1 MKTLQNLRR
10 VLGAAACEQHRLGQR
25 LVPAR
30 RARRSVAFDPTACLR
45 IPDVS
50 SVLRPAAAL
59 DERLRRLQAERA
71 TPVPTRRARV
81 HNGLAR
87 EGAGKSSA
95 ASPETILRR
104 DSQARQ
110 QSEPAQ
116 SRERRTVPASTAP
129 VSSSRVPPIAP
140 AQGLRASIDFDPQ
153 RSFAENPR
161 AVPRVR
167 PVETSHDAE
176 SESAGPPAIAPA
188 DATPSW
194 FRGESSRSP
203 SNAHT
208 AWVAASPQLE
218 RPLQR
223 RAFPESPDRSGHR
236 SDRLAPFHDHADR
249 SAELV
254 TRDGLAEALC
264 DVLRMQ
270 AALQGIDLP

>member
-10 VLGAAACEQHRLGQR
+10 VLGAAAGEQQRLGQR
-25 LVPAR
+25 LVPAK

-71 TPVPTRRARV
+71 TPVPARRARV

-87 EGAGKSSA
+87 EGAGESSA
-95 ASPETILRR
+95 APPETILRR
-104 DSQARQ
+104 DSRAGQ

-116 SRERRTVPASTAP
+116 SRERRTVPASNAP
-129 VSSSRVPPIAP
+129 VSSSRVSPIAP
-140 AQGLRASIDFDPQ
+140 AKSLCASIDLDPQ
-153 RSFAENPR
+153 RSFAEGPR
-161 AVPRVR
+161 AVPRVG
-167 PVETSHDAE
+167 PVETWHDAD
-176 SESAGPPAIAPA
+176 SESAGLPAIVPA
-188 DATPSW
+188 DAAPSW

-203 SNAHT
+203 SNEDNG
-208 AWVAASPQLE
+208 WVAAAPQPD
-218 RPLQR
+218 RPLLR
-223 RAFPESPDRSGHR
+223 RAFAGPAERSGHR
-236 SDRLAPFHDHADR
+236 PDLVAPFPDHADR
-249 SAELV
+249 AAELV

-264 DVLRMQ
+264 DVLRTQ